1 MLKVVLS
8 KLRRHFFKL
17 VALVAFSCCFT
28 MWFFHVHYF
37 VNKQKESPFD
47 HLTAKLFKPYY
58 SLRCPG
64 VNQHSHL
71 NCTLPKMFMI
81 SARPE
86 AERRQSQTSWS
97 HHNVNRIDTGS
108 LSRNL
113 TTHSECSKPT
123 WSNRLFSIYRTV
135 FRDILGNNMDDKD
148 FIFIEDDV
156 LLMDFE
162 SLQKE
167 TCLARQNRLQFYSFF
182 KPSAQ
187 GQSCLYQHGT
197 LAFYAN
203 HHFLH
208 HLTHDVSQSK
218 LCRLPIDMYIAS
230 IGPWY
235 STTKEIVKHNA
246 ISRFNLKRR

>member
-1 MLKVVLS
+1 MLKLLLL
-8 KLRRHFFKL
+8 KLRRHFLKL
-17 VALVAFSCCFT
+17 FLLVAFGCCFT
-28 MWFFHVHYF
+28 MWFCHVHYF

-47 HLTAKLFKPYY
+47 HFTSKLFKPYY
-58 SLRCPG
+58 LLRCPD
-64 VNQHSHL
+64 VNQHSYL

-86 AERRQSQTSWS
+86 EERQESQASWS
-97 HHNVNRIDTGS
+97 YHNVNRIDTRS
-108 LSRNL
+108 LSTNL
-113 TTHSECSKPT
+113 TLHPECSKLT
-123 WSNRLFSIYRTV
+123 WSNRLFSIYRAV
-135 FRDILGNNMDDKD
+135 FKDVLESSMDEKD

-156 LLMDFE
+156 LLLDFE

-167 TCLARQNRLQFYSFF
+167 ACLARQDELPFYSFY

-187 GQSCLYQHGT
+187 GRSCLYQHGT

-203 HHFLH
+203 HQFLH
-208 HLTHDVSQSK
+208 HLTNDVSKSK

-235 STTKEIVKHNA
+235 STTKDIVKHNA